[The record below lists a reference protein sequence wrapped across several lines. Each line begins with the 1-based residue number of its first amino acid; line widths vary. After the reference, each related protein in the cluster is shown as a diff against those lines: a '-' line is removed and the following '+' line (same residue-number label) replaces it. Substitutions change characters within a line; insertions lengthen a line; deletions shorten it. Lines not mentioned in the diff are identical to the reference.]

1 VPTIEALGRAF
12 VEAMRA
18 ATRSAEQTPLPA
30 SGFAGAAV
38 ERPVVQRPKEV
49 GVALEKDAE
58 FGLLRAV
65 TVTVQGTTTRFLV
78 VRDEDSHQ
86 VARLESADTTFAF
99 EHDRSGT
106 LTHVSMTTQRFA

>member
-1 VPTIEALGRAF
+1 
-12 VEAMRA
+12 M
-18 ATRSAEQTPLPA
+18 PLPA
-30 SGFAGAAV
+30 SGFVGPA
-38 ERPVVQRPKEV
+38 ERAPVVQGPKEV

-65 TVTVQGTTTRFLV
+65 TVTVRGLATRFLV

-106 LTHVSMTTQRFA
+106 LTHVSMTNQRFA